1 MSLEFDYYA
10 LGDLV
15 KIKYGKNQK
24 KVQDDENGQ
33 YPIYGTGGL
42 MGYSTE
48 FLYDKPSVLIGR
60 KGSIEKVRYIDE
72 PFWTVDT
79 LFYTEVDEN
88 LVIPKFLYYMM
99 SLMDLSRYNEGTS
112 IPSLRTETLN
122 RLEFPIPNL
131 EYQKKVLS
139 ILNNID
145 KKISIN
151 MMLNHNLDNL
161 IKILFKNFFEDF
173 KPFENQEFKDSEIGK
188 IPVDW
193 DLVDLGSI
201 IKIYNGYSYKG
212 NELQESNCAMA
223 TIKNFNRDGSFRADG
238 FKEILY
244 SDKIKDHH
252 FLNDNDVLISC
263 TDVTQDADIIGNCIL
278 LQNKQGYGEV
288 IMSMDLVK
296 IESQIPEINNFLL
309 ASILRSYRFK
319 YHILG
324 YVNGTTVLHLDK
336 KGISKFKLALP
347 NDLTILEEF
356 GNTIGLIY
364 NQIGN
369 NLKEIDNLSKVR
381 DTLLPKL
388 MSGEIDVSQINCD
401 LKIIITFF
409 YKKDIEVIIM
419 KTKLISKIQNQMEP
433 YLSPEQYLKLT
444 NSLLNT
450 FKDIEI
456 TDKNNE
462 LSEIDNF
469 KLLKLFL
476 SAKQVEGCS
485 DKTITYYKSTIEK
498 MLGKIKKQVYNIS
511 TDDLRTYLFNH
522 KSEKNS
528 SKTTIDN
535 IRRIFSSFFS
545 WLEDEDYILKNP
557 VRRIHR
563 VKTGRVV
570 KEVLSDENLEV
581 LRDNCEEKR
590 DLAIVELLTS
600 TGIRVG
606 ELVRLN
612 ISDID
617 FYERECVVFGK
628 GESERVVYFDARTK
642 IHLIEYLQSR
652 NDDNPALFVSL
663 NKPHERLGI
672 SGIETRLRELGNKC
686 NIKKVHPHK
695 FRRTLATNAID
706 KGMPIEQV
714 QKLLGHVQIDT
725 TMQYAMVNQ
734 SNVKI
739 AHRKFIG

>member
-1 MSLEFDYYA
+1 MSLILDDVSKF
-10 LGDLV
+10 
-15 KIKYGKNQK
+15 ITS
-24 KVQDDENGQ
+24 KVETSNIDETN
-33 YPIYGTGGL
+33 YV
-42 MGYSTE
+42 STE
-48 FLYDKPSVLIGR
+48 NMLPNKGGVCLAASLPDTKSVRHYLPDDILINNIRPYFKKIWFANKEGGCSNDVFVLRANENYDS
-60 KGSIEKVRYIDE
+60 
-72 PFWTVDT
+72 
-79 LFYTEVDEN
+79 
-88 LVIPKFLYYMM
+88 KFLYY
-99 SLMDLSRYNEGTS
+99 
-112 IPSLRTETLN
+112 
-122 RLEFPIPNL
+122 
-131 EYQKKVLS
+131 VLS
-139 ILNNID
+139 SDDFFSYVMANAKGTKMPRGDKKAIQNYIVPDFSIKDQITISHFLSNID
-145 KKISIN
+145 KKIEINKKINKNLYEIINEKFKFYVKDFSHLETVLLSDCCDKIIRGFNSKYVDKSNLINLNQKVNKGEFLEKEHFKYLDENLSIPVEKFAKKKDILLN
-151 MMLNHNLDNL
+151 SLGEGTLGRVHYFYEDGNNIVIDQHITIIRSNEEKLPSSYIYQYLKSSTGQYHLDSFISGSTGMLMLNISYIRNLEIPILPKEQLNEFDNFATN
-161 IKILFKNFFEDF
+161 LFK
-173 KPFENQEFKDSEIGK
+173 K
-188 IPVDW
+188 IA
-193 DLVDLGSI
+193 L
-201 IKIYNGYSYKG
+201 N
-212 NELQESNCAMA
+212 
-223 TIKNFNRDGSFRADG
+223 T
-238 FKEILY
+238 KEI
-244 SDKIKDHH
+244 
-252 FLNDNDVLISC
+252 
-263 TDVTQDADIIGNCIL
+263 
-278 LQNKQGYGEV
+278 EE
-288 IMSMDLVK
+288 LVK
-296 IESQIPEINNFLL
+296 
-309 ASILRSYRFK
+309 LR
-319 YHILG
+319 
-324 YVNGTTVLHLDK
+324 D
-336 KGISKFKLALP
+336 A
-347 NDLTILEEF
+347 
-356 GNTIGLIY
+356 
-364 NQIGN
+364 
-369 NLKEIDNLSKVR
+369 
-381 DTLLPKL
+381 LLPKL

-485 DKTITYYKSTIEK
+485 NKTITYYKSTIEK

-522 KSEKNS
+522 KAEKNS

-652 NDDNPALFVSL
+652 NDNNPALFVSL

-706 KGMPIEQV
+706 KGMPIEQL

-734 SNVKI
+734 SNVKL